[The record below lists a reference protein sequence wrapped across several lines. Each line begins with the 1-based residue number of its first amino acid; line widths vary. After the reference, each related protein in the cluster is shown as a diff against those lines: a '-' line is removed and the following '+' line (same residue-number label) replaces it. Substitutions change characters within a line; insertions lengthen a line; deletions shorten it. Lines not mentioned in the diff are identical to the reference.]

1 MFICSMFTLGWKPLQ
16 NESCTVYVYF
26 IILLCICFN
35 KLKIENCIIWLIV
48 FFRHLLIS
56 HQILDNVP
64 PAVIIR
70 DKQYSAVTK
79 ADFGP
84 DEDNIN
90 NLSTNDVRA
99 KLQLMESED
108 KKRAVLFGVNHD
120 ALHKQIEAYKRER
133 TRDSLTQSP
142 AAGGLTQEPLDI
154 LADIRKQKL
163 IEKKKNKSKWMKDDD
178 ITPKDFLLSRSLQK
192 EDKVEQDGDEDS
204 LLDSQ
209 LTEKTRR
216 KHLNSI

>member
-1 MFICSMFTLGWKPLQ
+1 VLFFCLLREREYKCSRNQ
-16 NESCTVYVYF
+16 ESCTVYVYF

-90 NLSTNDVRA
+90 NLSTND
-99 KLQLMESED
+99 
-108 KKRAVLFGVNHD
+108 KRAVLFGVNHD

-209 LTEKTRR
+209 LTELMEETLKS
-216 KHLNSI
+216 HLLVTWKQYYTV